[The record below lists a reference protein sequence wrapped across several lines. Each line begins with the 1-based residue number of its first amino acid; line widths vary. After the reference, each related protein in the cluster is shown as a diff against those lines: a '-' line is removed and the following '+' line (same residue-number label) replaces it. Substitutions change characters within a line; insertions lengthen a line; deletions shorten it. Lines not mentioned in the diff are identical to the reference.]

1 MKAPYDD
8 RYNESM
14 IKIKTIEIKEFKDI
28 FQLITEQ
35 PIDTETNRNRSPYFY
50 RGLPNVS
57 YHLQTSLQRNCGEKR
72 ADLEKCLLRN
82 FAKYAMETEHGAR
95 IATNDWTK
103 MIIGQHH
110 GLPTRLMDWS
120 YSPLV
125 ALHFALSESNPADYG
140 NHDCAVWKINCVDLI
155 NTLPDKYTRKLGTPQ
170 RTAYLYTVDMLSEIT
185 LQEYDDDMEKQESL
199 LLLEPPSIDQRIV
212 NQYSYFTVI
221 PSYMDCVEEFIAKKL
236 QDNTVRYVIDKSLRW
251 RIRDMLDQ
259 MNINERIM
267 LPGLDGLATWLK
279 RYYYVKETI

>member
-1 MKAPYDD
+1 MGKSYED
-8 RYNESM
+8 RYNEAM
-14 IKIKTIEIKEFKDI
+14 KKITTVEIKKFEDI
-28 FQLITEQ
+28 FQLISEQ
-35 PIDTETNRNRSPYFY
+35 PVDMATNRNRSPYFY
-50 RGLPNVS
+50 RGLPNAA
-57 YHLQTSLQRNCGEKR
+57 YHLQTSLQRNCGDKR
-72 ADLEKCLLRN
+72 EALEKCLLRN

-125 ALHFALSESNPADYG
+125 ALHFALSESNPADFDK
-140 NHDCAVWKINCVDLI
+140 HDCTVWKINCVDLHD
-155 NTLPDKYTRKLGTPQ
+155 TLPDDYKMLLGSPQ
-170 RTAYLYTVDMLSEIT
+170 TAYLYTVDMLSKIPLEG
-185 LQEYDDDMEKQESL
+185 YDADMEKGESL

-221 PSYMDCVEEFIAKKL
+221 PSYMDCMEEFLAEKL
-236 QDNTVRYVIDKSLRW
+236 EKTTVRYVIDKSLRW

-259 MNINERIM
+259 MNINERIL
-267 LPGLDGLATWLK
+267 LPGLDGLAAWLK
-279 RYYYVKETI
+279 RYYYVKDK